1 MKILITGGAGFI
13 GSFMAKKLLES
24 NEEVIVVDNL
34 FRGSTDNI
42 IDLMINE
49 KFSFFKIDII
59 NENEKFTTLIET
71 ELPDIIIHYAAIN
84 GTKYFYD
91 IPYEVAYTNGIITE
105 KLCSSIEKN
114 LKNNY
119 KPRIVFSS
127 TSEVYGEPINI
138 PTNESDLTYLRI
150 SENRDSYAAG
160 KLYSEFLLKL
170 FAEKHKLD
178 WIIFRIFNVYGP
190 NMVKSSYGQ
199 VVPELVSRTIGGEY
213 PLKLIGDGSQ
223 RRSFIYIDDHI
234 NLTLLALKMAK
245 WNNVYN
251 LGNPEEI
258 SILELATNI
267 MKLCNLEPS
276 FEFIENRSGDHLRRC
291 PDLTKLFI
299 YVNNYTFIGLNDGLK
314 LVIDK
319 LN

>member
-1 MKILITGGAGFI
+1 MKYLITGGAGFI
-13 GSFMAKKLLES
+13 GSFMATKLIE
-24 NEEVIVVDNL
+24 NKEEVIVVDNL
-34 FRGSTDNI
+34 FRGSLENIRHLKDN
-42 IDLMINE
+42 NQ
-49 KFSFFKIDII
+49 FSFFNIDII
-59 NENEKFTTLIET
+59 EENEKFTNLLAS

-105 KLCSSIEKN
+105 KLCLSIQKN

-119 KPRIVFSS
+119 KPKIVFSS

-138 PTNESDLTYLRI
+138 PTNEDDITYLRI

-178 WIIFRIFNVYGP
+178 WLIFRIFNVYGP
-190 NMVKSSYGQ
+190 NMIKSSYGQ

-213 PLKLIGDGSQ
+213 PLRLIGDGSQ
-223 RRSFIYIDDHI
+223 KRSFIYIDDHI
-234 NLTLLALKMAK
+234 NLTLLALKNAK
-245 WNNVYN
+245 WNDVYN
-251 LGNPEEI
+251 LGNPDEV

-267 MKLCNLEPS
+267 MKICNTKPA
-276 FEFIENRSGDHLRRC
+276 FEFIDSRSGDHLRRC
-291 PDLTKLFI
+291 PDLNKLFKYI
-299 YVNNYTFIGLNDGLK
+299 KNYSFIGLNDGLK

-319 LN
+319 IK